1 MKKYFFSRCLVL
13 PIAFVI
19 ICSCASGSPP
29 NSISKNETNLTPG
42 MITTTLKKGESTK
55 SKVMEFFGP
64 PDLVT
69 HENNIE
75 MWGYDKISRESA
87 YKGFGAGI
95 GGGGLPGAGLIAGGI
110 GYKQGQSSETTKTV
124 FLLLYFKDDI
134 LIDYKLSVTKF

>member
-1 MKKYFFSRCLVL
+1 MKKNSFSRCLVL

-55 SKVMEFFGP
+55 AKVMEFFGP

-87 YKGFGAGI
+87 SKGFGIGI
-95 GGGGLPGAGLIAGGI
+95 GGLGGGVIGGA

-134 LIDYKLSVTKF
+134 LIDYKLSVTRF